1 MSNSEKLAGII
12 DILLNQ
18 RVVSEDQV
26 KTSANS
32 FFTYILPAYAKK
44 DLNKHSDQNDIDMV
58 LKIFQVIT
66 RLYLEHPRAIEKSN
80 HHILI
85 IESLIPFFNR
95 INFPLEIVE
104 QASLCIMPIISAY
117 SQMGDLKV
125 QRYLSQQ
132 RKILFKLLD
141 SSLTKILQS
150 FTNSNQKITEYDSLL
165 KFDMV
170 NKQKITQLSISIR
183 ILSIL
188 FHPSTYNVLATH
200 LASNISLES
209 YLTKCWFCLKSVV
222 VNDSLSLEDTETVEL
237 YDELYAKLLQ
247 LTTDYYYDDDTPN
260 FAQLQLITSQ
270 CRQLLNWPLFS
281 TFPSTHIVLSQ
292 SLLKIAIKLS
302 KSNNLPYFW
311 SNIKLTTDKKEYI
324 MSLLNRKLHID
335 LKTSISFLYS
345 CHLRLS
351 GLPVIDK
358 KLLTSINR
366 KYEFKH
372 SNFLRSRCEAMIFP
386 SDVSQLES
394 YNDFNYT
401 TSVNEYINYWKTS
414 ENLSDP
420 IFRIRIL
427 NTMIK
432 LSCYLSG
439 NLINKTLVCKVC
451 DNKSNCNLNK
461 LSFKSRASMKS
472 NKEMWDI
479 YNFFLNEFVSKVGQ
493 FDDSDGNL
501 TISIIN
507 TLKHFFTNFRNPQ
520 LDGALWNFIQNCFTN
535 VFREVRLLIV
545 NVLPLAINCTE
556 DAQYD
561 DDLQQ
566 ILLFIKGIVPNES
579 NSHLFEGLLILLGE
593 LLSIKSID
601 TSYHFILTR
610 ITDFLSDTDEFRVD
624 LAIIQLR
631 NVASA
636 KGITPWKVIEPFIS
650 PISIKVMENITTKPS
665 LLNNLCVSL
674 DMPEWLF
681 IEKTNTYTVP
691 VLFHKMKN
699 AALNIM
705 VGKIKKNKNQTKI
718 QKINDLINHEII
730 SVVAHSLVVT
740 PKNAKNKLMKLLLAN
755 EVVSAEMDFGDLME
769 SLSPQ
774 LPLLIFKILLFYS
787 KADSDRIKRII
798 NAVGEIADTLNYEGS
813 SKAEATSAMN
823 DRWLLT
829 IVQLIFTT
837 ISDVKGSQP
846 FLLKLYSM
854 RALVCLSE
862 LCPSFE
868 TCLNQIMNGLQV
880 AIQYPEL
887 QKEAILCWEHLFD
900 KFTNQGKRYVID
912 PIVCQFFIKW
922 PTLSLKIQTF
932 AGSLISQLH
941 QWCSS
946 QESTEVKYWFSTYT
960 SAINKIPSLKALQI
974 PVCRRIDVIYNSRKK
989 LKSDNHWV
997 VENSLDILIDV
1008 LSTNQRDIQSELFK
1022 MKNSQRMR
1030 LFLMDISQYITD
1042 GGLLTFKEIRYSG
1055 LSNIDTAGEAGTRI
1069 SYKSAQV
1076 LSLIGNIEMNS
1087 TNGSSFFTKR
1097 HPNGH
1102 AHFGIDNVNNF
1113 LLVTTLSPIENS
1125 EQELTLN
1132 NLQVYFVQNVLVRL
1146 LITSINPD
1154 QQKLLAC
1161 TIHDYMQLCDVLTLK
1176 TNTEK
1181 IEPLTGNI
1189 LSSLKTEM
1197 ASWKKKRLPN
1207 LSFPIYE
1214 EYKDHKDWIQR
1225 VSAIVLYNTDDL
1237 FKKLGMLSET
1247 ASNILN
1253 NIPYLDITVS
1263 KFVLPY
1269 VILAVITHSSSSS
1282 EFIQLLF
1289 NEFQSILDQKKDE
1302 IYYEYVRQ
1310 EWKKCVRTILDILQ
1324 FLKAWL
1330 NKGLNDNK
1338 QLHQETFTSRVE
1350 RFLERFDS
1358 LLLAKR
1364 SAECGSFE
1372 GAVFFLEKGFK
1383 NNQITESTFS
1393 NELKDMYVGL
1403 EDFDQLQGV
1412 LKVFSNNNLN
1422 DMLLKFKYNED
1433 QTLSNQ
1439 SLTAIAQFDFDENT
1453 TSDELM
1459 KNKSVTELLDGLDRN
1474 CEYDQLLLNLK
1485 NFERTI
1491 PGNSHESINADWSLY
1506 GLQASIFTG
1515 DINELKKWTSISE
1528 NFNSISI
1535 PGSDLS
1541 IYYQIAR
1548 ALVTF
1553 NESETIKSQNHI
1565 DKAIKYI
1572 GLVILNFAKSTNGML
1587 PKYLTLLHGLYDF
1600 KLLATSMRKD
1610 DSVTAILRQRQQN
1623 SSKEF
1628 RFIWKIHSLR
1638 ASIYKLHPLKEF
1650 QNVYQKSLIG
1660 GSRILRE
1667 NSRLPQA
1674 TKLLTKALILNEQ
1687 TTDETVG
1694 TEFSLLISV
1703 EFSKLLWEQG
1713 DYQSALK
1720 KMSKVI
1726 ETIDKTNANYLSFQ
1740 LTYLKWLV
1748 DSAEG
1753 SSDVIRN
1760 EYSTLTK
1767 SQAFNTESDVYYQY
1781 GNYLSKLLDAQKVED
1796 ATGELDIATVR
1807 MYMIAIGFS
1816 DPTKEYIYEVFPKA
1830 ITIWLDFYDKYN
1842 LSGQVQDSSRF
1853 QFHSKLNELIKT
1865 AIEGT
1870 EIGVKWYIVLSQV
1883 ISRILHPS
1891 TTVVKNIQ
1899 RIVILLCKSYPSV
1912 ILYSVFSLANSVMN
1926 KRQQAAINIMQQ
1938 LKAIDTSQAV
1948 GFKHSKAVPFVGLIT
1963 KSYDLITKMARICS
1977 IQLKDKKR
1985 KPVDLYKDLK
1995 FDPQNEGNC
2004 PYLALPVKY
2013 NFDQLYK
2020 MNDSCDFITFNKFEK
2035 KVIILSSLQCPKR
2048 VEIVGSDGR
2057 RYLLLMKPN
2066 DDLRKDHKV
2075 MEFSNVMNNILK
2087 KDHETQK
2094 RNMRIQS
2101 YAATPLSEK
2110 IGIIEWV
2117 QNFKTL
2123 RPIITKKLPRFMQ
2136 LTKDFNEYSKDCKTD
2151 SERVK
2156 LFQEFKNKSLPV
2168 LSDWMIEVAP
2178 NVIHWY
2184 DFRAQYCSSLA
2195 VMSIVGYLVGIG
2207 DRHLDNIMVSERNGN
2222 IMHIDFDCI
2231 FEKGKS
2237 LAVPEVVP
2245 FRLTRNMVD
2254 GLGVLK
2260 WEGRFRKISELTMSR
2275 MRQNEVMLMN
2285 FLESFIYDPLLDWT
2299 KKTKDPSVQRN
2310 EVYSR
2315 LRKKIKGILTPDDP
2329 WTMYMDTSGL
2339 CVSVNLQVDL
2349 LIQAATNDSHLA
2361 VMFYGWCPLA

>member
-1 MSNSEKLAGII
+1 M
-12 DILLNQ
+12 
-18 RVVSEDQV
+18 
-26 KTSANS
+26 
-32 FFTYILPAYAKK
+32 K
-44 DLNKHSDQNDIDMV
+44 DLIKHPDHNEVDIV

-66 RLYLEHPRAIEKSN
+66 RLFLDYPMALEKSN
-80 HHILI
+80 HHVLI

-95 INFPLEIVE
+95 IKFPLEIVE
-104 QASLCIMPIISAY
+104 QASLCIIPIMSAY
-117 SQMGDLKV
+117 SQLGDLKV
-125 QRYLSQQ
+125 QRYLTQQ
-132 RKILFKLLD
+132 RKTLFKLLD

-150 FTNSNQKITEYDSLL
+150 FTNSNQRITEYDSLSQ
-165 KFDMV
+165 FDMV
-170 NKQKITQLSISIR
+170 NKQKISQLSISIR
-183 ILSIL
+183 ILSII
-188 FHPSTYNVLATH
+188 FHPSTYTVLTNH
-200 LASNISLES
+200 LASNLSLES
-209 YLTKCWFCLKSVV
+209 YLTKCWFCLKSLV
-222 VNDSLSLEDTETVEL
+222 VNDSLSLEDIETVEL

-260 FAQLQLITSQ
+260 FAQTQLITSQ
-270 CRQLLNWPLFS
+270 CRQLLNWSLFS
-281 TFPSTHIVLSQ
+281 SFPSTHIVLSQ
-292 SLLKIAIKLS
+292 TLLKIAIKLS
-302 KSNNLPYFW
+302 KLNNLPYFW
-311 SNIKLTTDKKEYI
+311 SNLKLTADKKEYVLT
-324 MSLLNRKLHID
+324 LLNKKLHID
-335 LKTSISFLYS
+335 LKISISFLYS
-345 CHLRLS
+345 CHLRLNS
-351 GLPVIDK
+351 IPVIEK
-358 KLLTSINR
+358 QILSSNSK

-372 SNFLRSRCEAMIFP
+372 SEFLKAKCESIIFP
-386 SDVSQLES
+386 AQVKQLS
-394 YNDFNYT
+394 MDNDFNYT
-401 TSVNEYINYWKTS
+401 TSVSEYINYWRTS

-420 IFRIRIL
+420 IFRIRTL
-427 NTMIK
+427 NTMSK

-439 NLINKTLVCKVC
+439 NLLEDSLTCKVC
-451 DNKSNCNLNK
+451 DSISNIDIGNVT
-461 LSFKSRASMKS
+461 FKNRPSIT
-472 NKEMWDI
+472 NKEI
-479 YNFFLNEFVSKVGQ
+479 YDVYSFFITEFVSKVGQ
-493 FDDSDGNL
+493 FDDADGNV
-501 TISIIN
+501 TISIIT
-507 TLKHFFTNFRNPQ
+507 TLKVFFTNFRNPQ
-520 LDGALWNFIQNCFTN
+520 LDGPLWQFIQNCFTN

-545 NVLPLAINCTE
+545 NVIPLAINCVE
-556 DAQYD
+556 DEQYD
-561 DDLQQ
+561 NDLHQ
-566 ILLFIKGIVPNES
+566 ILLFIKSIVPNES

-601 TSYHFILTR
+601 TGYHFFLTR
-610 ITDFLSDTDEFRVD
+610 IIDFLSDIDEFRVD

-631 NVASA
+631 KVANS

-650 PISIKVMENITTKPS
+650 PISIKVMESITTKPS
-665 LLNNLCVSL
+665 LLNNLCISL

-681 IEKTNTYTVP
+681 IEKTSSYTVP

-705 VGKIKKNKNQTKI
+705 VGKIKKNKNQNRI

-730 SVVAHSLVVT
+730 TVVAHSLVVT
-740 PKNAKNKLMKLLLAN
+740 PKNGKSKLMKLLLAN
-755 EVVSAEMDFGDLME
+755 DVVTPEMDFGDLME
-769 SLSPQ
+769 NLSPQ

-787 KADSDRIKRII
+787 KADSERIKRIV
-798 NAVGEIADTLNYEGS
+798 NAVGEIADTLNYGQQDS
-813 SKAEATSAMN
+813 SKTEATNAMS

-880 AIQYPEL
+880 AMQYPEL

-900 KFTNQGKRYVID
+900 KLSNQGKKYVLD
-912 PIVCQFFIKW
+912 PIACQLFIKW
-922 PTLSLKIQTF
+922 PTLILKIQTF
-932 AGSLISQLH
+932 AISLISQLH
-941 QWCSS
+941 QWCST
-946 QESTEVKYWFSTYT
+946 QDSTEIKYWLSTFV
-960 SAINKIPSLKALQI
+960 AMINTIPALKALQV
-974 PVCRRIDVIYNSRKK
+974 PMCRRIDVIYNSRRK

-997 VENSLDILIDV
+997 VDHSLDILIDV
-1008 LSTNQRDIQSELFK
+1008 LSTNQRDIQTELFR
-1022 MKNSQRMR
+1022 MKNSQRTR
-1030 LFLMDISQYITD
+1030 LYLMDISQYITD
-1042 GGLLTFKEIRYSG
+1042 GGLLSFKEIKYSG
-1055 LSNIDTAGEAGTRI
+1055 LSNIDSAAEVGTRI
-1069 SYKSAQV
+1069 SYKAAQV

-1087 TNGSSFFTKR
+1087 SGLSSKR
-1097 HPNGH
+1097 HLNSH
-1102 AHFGIDNVNNF
+1102 ANFGIDNIHNF

-1132 NLQVYFVQNVLVRL
+1132 NLQIYFVQNVLVKL

-1161 TIHDYMQLCDVLTLK
+1161 TIHDYMQLCNILTLQN
-1176 TNTEK
+1176 TTEK
-1181 IEPLTGNI
+1181 VDTLTANI

-1197 ASWKKKRLPN
+1197 ASWKKKRIQN
-1207 LSFPIYE
+1207 LTFPIYE
-1214 EYKDHKDWIQR
+1214 EHKEHKEWLQR
-1225 VSAIVLYNTDDL
+1225 FSSMMLYNADDL
-1237 FKKLGMLSET
+1237 FRKLGVLSET

-1269 VILAVITHSSSSS
+1269 ILLAVLTHTSSSS
-1282 EFIQLLF
+1282 EVVQMIHD
-1289 NEFQSILDQKKDE
+1289 EFQSILSQKRDT
-1302 IYYEYVRQ
+1302 IYYEYVRE
-1310 EWKKCVRTILDILQ
+1310 EWKKCVMTILDLLQ
-1324 FLKAWL
+1324 FFKAWL
-1330 NKGLNDNK
+1330 NKALDDNK
-1338 QLHQETFTSRVE
+1338 HLHQETLTSRIQ
-1350 RFLERFDS
+1350 RFLDTFDP
-1358 LLLAKR
+1358 LILAKR
-1364 SAECGSFE
+1364 SAECGLYE
-1372 GAVFFLEKGFK
+1372 GAVFFLEKGYK
-1383 NNQITESTFS
+1383 NDQVDESSFS
-1393 NELKDMYVGL
+1393 NELKDMYVAL

-1439 SLTAIAQFDFDENT
+1439 SLTAIAQFDYEENIP
-1453 TSDELM
+1453 SDQYIH
-1459 KNKSVTELLDGLDRN
+1459 NKSVTELLEGLDRN

-1485 NFERTI
+1485 NFELNI
-1491 PGNSHESINADWSLY
+1491 PDNSHESMNADWTLY

-1515 DINELKKWTSISE
+1515 DINDLKKWTSISE

-1548 ALVTF
+1548 ALITF
-1553 NESETIKSQNHI
+1553 NESESLKSQNHI

-1572 GLVILNFAKSTNGML
+1572 GLVVLNFAKNSNGML

-1600 KLLATSMRKD
+1600 KSLAVSMKTE
-1610 DSVTAILRQRQQN
+1610 DSITATLRQRQQN

-1638 ASIYKLHPLKEF
+1638 SSIYKLHPMKEF
-1650 QNVYQKSLIG
+1650 QDVYQKSLIG

-1667 NSRLPQA
+1667 NGRLPQA
-1674 TKLLTKALILNEQ
+1674 TKLLTKALILNDQ
-1687 TTDETVG
+1687 ATDKAVG

-1726 ETIDKTNANYLSFQ
+1726 EAIDGTNSNYLSFQ

-1760 EYSTLTK
+1760 EYNMLICNQSFQ
-1767 SQAFNTESDVYYQY
+1767 SESDVYYQF
-1781 GNYLSKLLDAQKVED
+1781 GNYLSKLLDAQKDED
-1796 ATGELDIATVR
+1796 STGDLDISTVR
-1807 MYMIAIGFS
+1807 MYMMAIGFA
-1816 DPTKEYIYEVFPKA
+1816 DPTKEYIYEIFPKA
-1830 ITIWLDFYDKYN
+1830 ITIWLDFYRKYN
-1842 LSGQVQDSSRF
+1842 LSGQRQDSSRY
-1853 QFHSKLNELIKT
+1853 QTHTKLNDLIKT

-1870 EIGVKWYIVLSQV
+1870 DIRVKWYIVLSQI

-1912 ILYSVFSLANSVMN
+1912 ILYNVFSLANSVMN
-1926 KRQQAAINIMQQ
+1926 KRQQAAIEIMHQ
-1938 LKAIDTSQAV
+1938 LKATNTSNAV
-1948 GFKHSKAVPFVGLIT
+1948 GFKHSKTVPFVGLIS
-1963 KSYDLITKMARICS
+1963 KSYDLITKMSKICS
-1977 IQLKDKKR
+1977 IQLKDKR
-1985 KPVDLYKDLK
+1985 KKAVDLYKDLK

-2004 PYLALPVKY
+2004 PYLALPIKY

-2020 MNDSCDFITFNKFEK
+2020 MNDSFDFITFYKFEK
-2035 KVIILSSLQCPKR
+2035 KVNVLSSLQCPKR
-2048 VEIVGSDGR
+2048 VGIIGSDGR

-2066 DDLRKDHKV
+2066 DDLRKDQKV

-2123 RPIITKKLPRFMQ
+2123 RPIIIKKLPKFMQ
-2136 LTKDFNEYSKDCKTD
+2136 VTKNFNDHIKDCKID
-2151 SERVK
+2151 AERVK
-2156 LFQEFKNKSLPV
+2156 IFQEFKNKSPPV
-2168 LSDWMIEVAP
+2168 LSDWMIEAAP

-2184 DFRAQYCSSLA
+2184 DFRAQYCSSMA

-2231 FEKGKS
+2231 FEKGKG
-2237 LAVPEVVP
+2237 LGVPEVVP
-2245 FRLTRNMVD
+2245 FRLTQNMVD

-2260 WEGRFRKISELTMSR
+2260 WEGGFRKVSELTMSR
-2275 MRQNEVMLMN
+2275 MRHNEVMLMN

-2299 KKTKDPSVQRN
+2299 KKTKDPSVQRE

-2315 LRKKIKGILTPDDP
+2315 LRKKIKGILTPDDS

-2349 LIQAATNDSHLA
+2349 LIQSATNDSHLA
-2361 VMFYGWCPLA
+2361 IMFYGWCPLA